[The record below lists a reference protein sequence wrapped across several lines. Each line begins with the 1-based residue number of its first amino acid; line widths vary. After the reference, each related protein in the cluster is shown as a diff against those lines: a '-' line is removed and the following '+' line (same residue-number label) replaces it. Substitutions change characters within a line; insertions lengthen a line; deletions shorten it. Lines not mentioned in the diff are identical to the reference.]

1 MKLVTLI
8 HSKLI
13 KFNQTKIGSFI
24 LGGNILLLETI
35 GKKSNKVRKVPLT
48 YVDIKNGYLVAASY
62 GGRDNSP
69 GWYYNIKDNEGYVTV
84 NKNRYKVKSE
94 IVKDEDSEKFW
105 NKLLSIYPTFN
116 IYRARTERKIPLI
129 KLIKV

>member
-13 KFNQTKIGSFI
+13 KFNQTKIGSFV

-94 IVKDEDSEKFW
+94 IVNDEDSEKFW

>member
-13 KFNQTKIGSFI
+13 KFNQTKIGSFV

-35 GKKSNKVRKVPLT
+35 GKKSNKVRKVPLS

>member
-94 IVKDEDSEKFW
+94 IVNDEDSEKFW

>member
-8 HSKLI
+8 HSKVI

>member
-13 KFNQTKIGSFI
+13 KFNQTKIGSFV

-62 GGRDNSP
+62 GGRDSSP

-129 KLIKV
+129 

>member
-1 MKLVTLI
+1 VKLVTLI

-13 KFNQTKIGSFI
+13 KFNQTKIGSFV

>member
-13 KFNQTKIGSFI
+13 KFNQTKIGSFV

>member
-13 KFNQTKIGSFI
+13 KFNQTKIGSFV

-129 KLIKV
+129 

>member
-24 LGGNILLLETI
+24 LGGNILLLETT

-48 YVDIKNGYLVAASY
+48 YVDIKSGYLVAASY
-62 GGRDNSP
+62 GGRDNFP
-69 GWYYNIKDNEGYVTV
+69 GWYYNIKDSEGYVTV
-84 NKNRYKVKSE
+84 NKSRYKVKSE
-94 IVKDEDSEKFW
+94 IVKDEDFENFW

>member
-13 KFNQTKIGSFI
+13 KFNQTKIGSFV

-116 IYRARTERKIPLI
+116 IYRARTERKIPLV

>member
-13 KFNQTKIGSFI
+13 KFNQTKIGSFV

-94 IVKDEDSEKFW
+94 IVNDEDLEKFW

>member
-13 KFNQTKIGSFI
+13 KFNQTKIGSFV

-69 GWYYNIKDNEGYVTV
+69 VWYYNIKDNEGYVTV

>member
-13 KFNQTKIGSFI
+13 KFNQTKIGSFV

-94 IVKDEDSEKFW
+94 IVKDEDSEKVW

>member
-13 KFNQTKIGSFI
+13 KFNQTKIGSFV

-84 NKNRYKVKSE
+84 NKHRYKVKSE

>member
-1 MKLVTLI
+1 M
-8 HSKLI
+8 
-13 KFNQTKIGSFI
+13 
-24 LGGNILLLETI
+24 LLETI